1 MELRKLIQTSLPD
14 YMVPSAFVILAQF
27 PLTTNGKLDI
37 RALPAPE
44 QSRPDLDKRYMAPR
58 TPMESAL
65 AKIWVEVLRL
75 EQVGIHDNFF
85 ALGGDSILS
94 IQIIA
99 RAKLAGIQLSPNQLF
114 QYPTIAELSQVAC
127 VASTLES
134 EQGLVQGSAPL
145 SPIQHWFFEQD
156 FSTYHHWNQAFLF
169 EVKQVLDMA
178 LLSAALGHLIQH
190 HDALRLRFHPTDA
203 GYQQSFANP
212 AGAA

>member
-1 MELRKLIQTSLPD
+1 VLTVQAKSDWWPIWFCKRSSPPLWCELIRTSLPD

-37 RALPAPE
+37 RGCLLPNRVGQTWINATWLPG
-44 QSRPDLDKRYMAPR
+44 
-58 TPMESAL
+58 TPMGAL

-99 RAKLAGIQLSPNQLF
+99 RAKLAGIQLSPTQH

-134 EQGLVQGSAPL
+134 EQGLVQGS
-145 SPIQHWFFEQD
+145 
-156 FSTYHHWNQAFLF
+156 
-169 EVKQVLDMA
+169 
-178 LLSAALGHLIQH
+178 
-190 HDALRLRFHPTDA
+190 
-203 GYQQSFANP
+203 
-212 AGAA
+212 